1 MCPSIQKKKIWQKE
15 VTKSNNEGE
24 CPNFSEY
31 CLMLFLVSTTI
42 PSSSLLIPISL
53 FILLLPKNPSPPLLN
68 CICDT
73 EIIEQ
78 PLVRMPSIV
87 SKILIPTLALR
98 TCVCVSTT
106 PLVDSRL
113 AKLSNTNLDALVI
126 GFGFGH
132 GVCDAQLRE
141 FRTGAVRCGH
151 CRGLGEL
158 RHAERVEGG
167 GSGSSAFD

>member
-1 MCPSIQKKKIWQKE
+1 MK
-15 VTKSNNEGE
+15 
-24 CPNFSEY
+24 Y
-31 CLMLFLVSTTI
+31 CLIWFLVSTKI

-53 FILLLPKNPSPPLLN
+53 LILLLPKDPSPPLLD

-87 SKILIPTLALR
+87 SEILIPALALGTR
-98 TCVCVSTT
+98 VCVSTT
-106 PLVDSRL
+106 PLIDSRL
-113 AKLSNTNLDALVI
+113 AKLSNTDLNALVV

-141 FRTGAVRCGH
+141 FRSGAVRCGH
-151 CRGLGEL
+151 CRGFGEL

-167 GSGSSAFD
+167 GSGSSAFG